1 MHFSSVPTLID
12 AHMQCLL
19 EGTALKNASLFLFV
33 ANKNPLV
40 LEDSNKVQLS
50 ASEDDLQAYF
60 QSYDKIE
67 QGSNISLD
75 AVNVNVDFGK
85 GHSVTRIELSS
96 KKVLID
102 IGSNKEKELKNF
114 EIKVTVA
121 SLNREFPL
129 TLSTYNYLRRMERQ
143 ELAKKHYKP
152 SKIDVLP
159 FIAVARKLK
168 RMESTDNSEINNL
181 DSESISLLRGLV
193 NYVDKEE
200 LFRILVRKPLKER
213 QSKKAVRLL
222 TIPNDPEA
230 ESEGFE
236 IKKKTFNRNTVLE
249 LLSEY

>member
-19 EGTALKNASLFLFV
+19 EGTTLKNASLFLFV

-67 QGSNISLD
+67 HGSNISLD

-121 SLNREFPL
+121 ALNREFPL
-129 TLSTYNYLRRMERQ
+129 TLSTYNYLRRMEKQ

-159 FIAVARKLK
+159 FVARKLK

-236 IKKKTFNRNTVLE
+236 IKKKTFTRNTVLE

>member
-1 MHFSSVPTLID
+1 M
-12 AHMQCLL
+12 
-19 EGTALKNASLFLFV
+19 
-33 ANKNPLV
+33 
-40 LEDSNKVQLS
+40 
-50 ASEDDLQAYF
+50 
-60 QSYDKIE
+60 
-67 QGSNISLD
+67 
-75 AVNVNVDFGK
+75 
-85 GHSVTRIELSS
+85 
-96 KKVLID
+96 
-102 IGSNKEKELKNF
+102 
-114 EIKVTVA
+114 TVA
-121 SLNREFPL
+121 ALNREFPL
-129 TLSTYNYLRRMERQ
+129 TLSTYNYLRRMEKQ

-168 RMESTDNSEINNL
+168 RMENTDNSEINNL

-236 IKKKTFNRNTVLE
+236 IKKKTFTRNTVLE